1 MTKTLTIEKVTA
13 DNFDA
18 FIDLIR
24 RFAKYVKL
32 DGPGDE
38 AAARLRRDSSSDA
51 PKFEAYLGVHEG
63 AAVGYVVFFMTYSS
77 FLALPTLY
85 IEDLFILEKYQRMGF
100 GQQLFDFC
108 IRQAKE
114 HNCGRIEWN
123 VPNDDKPAIKFYR
136 KNKAKNLNRSLY
148 QIALK
153 DNGGAKAQYPPS

>member
-1 MTKTLTIEKVTA
+1 MSRNLTIEAVTSE
-13 DNFDA
+13 NFGT

-24 RFAKYVKL
+24 QFAQNVDL
-32 DGPGDE
+32 AGPDDE
-38 AAARLRRDSSSDA
+38 AAARLRRDGLSDD
-51 PKFEAYLGVHEG
+51 PKFQAYLGVHED
-63 AAVGYVVFFMTYSS
+63 ATVGYVVFFMTYSS

-108 IRQAKE
+108 IKQAKE

-123 VPNDDKPAIKFYR
+123 VPNEDKPAIKFYR

-148 QIALK
+148 QITL
-153 DNGGAKAQYPPS
+153 